1 MALNWNEIEDGRA
14 QLNDVE
20 RVELSLSPLE
30 FVVVNEIFIEY
41 QERNPDDERV
51 KIVIQHIEMNFVKK
65 QGA

>member
-51 KIVIQHIEMNFVKK
+51 KVVIQHIEMNFVKK